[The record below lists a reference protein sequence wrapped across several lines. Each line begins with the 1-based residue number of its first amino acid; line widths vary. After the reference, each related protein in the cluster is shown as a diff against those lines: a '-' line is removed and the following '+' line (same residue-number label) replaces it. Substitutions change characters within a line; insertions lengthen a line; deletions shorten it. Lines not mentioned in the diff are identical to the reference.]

1 MFVFLF
7 LCVILNKSI
16 KKIKIKGELMKSDLF
31 RKETVDKITGPEEL
45 NAYVKVLNP
54 RIWFILIGIGIALI
68 GLIFFVASTGFPV
81 WDLFFGHTR
90 NLMG

>member
-1 MFVFLF
+1 MG
-7 LCVILNKSI
+7 II
-16 KKIKIKGELMKSDLF
+16 MKSDLF

-54 RIWFILIGIGIALI
+54 RIWLILIGIGIAMF
-68 GLIFFVASTGFPV
+68 GLIFFVAATGFPI
-81 WDLFFGHTR
+81 WDLFFGNTV